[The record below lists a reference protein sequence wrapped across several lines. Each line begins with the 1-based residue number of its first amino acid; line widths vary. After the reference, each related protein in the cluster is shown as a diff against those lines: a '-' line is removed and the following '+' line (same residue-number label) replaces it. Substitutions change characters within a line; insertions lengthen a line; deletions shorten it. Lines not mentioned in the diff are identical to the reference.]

1 MKKLSAFIILL
12 LSFSLFAERENIKEG
27 KKGGDDFRKAGLE
40 YSEKAKQSLAD
51 GNIKNAKIY
60 ERLAAIKRS
69 AAKLADEGAWDKISW
84 DEYKRL
90 SKELQTNK
98 SARHQGEKKKMHDK
112 GKHEKA
118 DHAKRGQVKSDQAGK
133 SGTVVGAV
141 ISVAKGKLTVKNGD
155 TSMTLMPHW
164 TGGHPSEGGGFDK
177 AILKQMSQLKAG
189 DIVKIKWEHSEH
201 NRVLAIQ
208 KL

>member
-27 KKGGDDFRKAGLE
+27 KKAGDDFRKAGLE
-40 YSEKAKQSLAD
+40 YSEKAKKSLAD
-51 GNIKNAKIY
+51 GNAQDAKIY

-69 AAKLADEGAWDKISW
+69 AAKLADEGAWNKISW

-90 SKELQTNK
+90 TKELHVNK
-98 SARHQGEKKKMHDK
+98 ANRNQADKKKMH
-112 GKHEKA
+112 EKKNREKPE
-118 DHAKRGQVKSDQAGK
+118 HAKKEHAKSGQVGK
-133 SGTVVGAV
+133 SGVVVGAV
-141 ISVAKGKLTVKNGD
+141 ISVEKGKLTVKNGD

-177 AILKQMSQLKAG
+177 AILRQLSQLKSG

-201 NRVLAIQ
+201 NRILAIQ